1 MTSGTC
7 QYTFSCSFAKL
18 GAFCAEAKTYHRMT
32 ILLFT
37 EFFNPQYLIQ
47 YGGLAL
53 LLFIVFAETG
63 LFFGFFLPGDSL
75 LFVAGLLTTSKY
87 INQPVGVLILLLIIA
102 AFAGTTVGYY
112 FGVWAKRYFRPKDS
126 NFFFKQKYL
135 DMAQEFYGRYG
146 MMAFIVGRFLPIV
159 RTFVPI
165 LAGIVRI
172 DVKKFLIYN
181 LLGAIA
187 WIGSLVLAGYW
198 LGNIFPGLVDNV
210 EFIIVTLI
218 VVTAIPVV
226 LSYRRARKSAEQQN
240 K

>member
-1 MTSGTC
+1 M
-7 QYTFSCSFAKL
+7 A
-18 GAFCAEAKTYHRMT
+18 
-32 ILLFT
+32 ILSIV

-87 INQPVGVLILLLIIA
+87 INQPVGILVLLLIIA
-102 AFAGTTVGYY
+102 AFTGTCVGYY
-112 FGVWAKRYFRPKDS
+112 FGMWAKRYFKPRDS
-126 NFFFKQKYL
+126 NLFFKQKYL
-135 DMAQEFYGRYG
+135 DMAQDFYGKYG

-165 LAGIVRI
+165 LAGFVKI
-172 DVKKFLIYN
+172 DVKKFLFYN
-181 LLGAIA
+181 LLGAVL
-187 WIGSLVLAGYW
+187 WITSLVMAGYW
-198 LGNIFPGLVDNV
+198 LGNAFPSLVDNV

-218 VVTAIPVV
+218 VVTAIPVI
-226 LSYRRARKSAEQQN
+226 LSYRRARKTSTDQGLES
-240 K
+240 

>member
-1 MTSGTC
+1 MMTL
-7 QYTFSCSFAKL
+7 A
-18 GAFCAEAKTYHRMT
+18 
-32 ILLFT
+32 IV

-87 INQPVGVLILLLIIA
+87 IDQPVGILVALLIVA
-102 AFAGTTVGYY
+102 AFTGTCVGYY
-112 FGVWAKRYFRPKDS
+112 FGVWAKRYFRPRDS

-135 DMAQEFYGRYG
+135 DMAQDFYSKYG

-165 LAGIVRI
+165 LAGFVRI
-172 DVKKFLIYN
+172 DVKKFLFYN
-181 LLGAIA
+181 LLGAGL
-187 WIGSLVLAGYW
+187 WITSLVMAGYW

-218 VVTAIPVV
+218 IVTAVPVY
-226 LSYRRARKSAEQQN
+226 LSYRRAKKASANSSVES
-240 K
+240 

>member
-1 MTSGTC
+1 MSTL
-7 QYTFSCSFAKL
+7 A
-18 GAFCAEAKTYHRMT
+18 
-32 ILLFT
+32 IV

-47 YGGLAL
+47 YGGLVL

-87 INQPVGVLILLLIIA
+87 IDQPVGILVALLIIA
-102 AFAGTTVGYY
+102 AFAGTTVGYF
-112 FGVWAKRYFRPKDS
+112 FGAWAKRYFRPRDS
-126 NFFFKQKYL
+126 NLFFKQKYL
-135 DMAQEFYGRYG
+135 DMAQDFYARYG

-165 LAGIVRI
+165 LAGFVKI
-172 DVKKFLIYN
+172 DLKKFMIYN
-181 LLGAIA
+181 LLGAA
-187 WIGSLVLAGYW
+187 LWITSLVMAGYW

-218 VVTAIPVV
+218 VVTAIPVY
-226 LSYRRARKSAEQQN
+226 LSYRRARKQSAGREA
-240 K
+240 

>member
-1 MTSGTC
+1 M
-7 QYTFSCSFAKL
+7 A
-18 GAFCAEAKTYHRMT
+18 
-32 ILLFT
+32 ILSIV

-87 INQPVGVLILLLIIA
+87 IDQPVGILVALLIVA
-102 AFAGTTVGYY
+102 AFLGSCVGYY

-126 NFFFKQKYL
+126 NLFFKQKYL
-135 DMAQEFYGRYG
+135 DMAQDFYSKYG

-172 DVKKFLIYN
+172 ELKKFLFYN
-181 LLGAIA
+181 LLGAA
-187 WIGSLVLAGYW
+187 LWISSLVMSGYW
-198 LGNIFPGLVDNV
+198 LGNLFPGLVDNV

-218 VVTAIPVV
+218 IVTAIPVI
-226 LSYRRARKSAEQQN
+226 LSYRRAKKTSTDQSLES
-240 K
+240 

>member
-1 MTSGTC
+1 MITL
-7 QYTFSCSFAKL
+7 A
-18 GAFCAEAKTYHRMT
+18 
-32 ILLFT
+32 IV

-47 YGGLAL
+47 YGGLVL

-87 INQPVGVLILLLIIA
+87 IDQPVGILVALLIIA
-102 AFAGTTVGYY
+102 AFAGTTVGYF
-112 FGVWAKRYFRPKDS
+112 FGAWAKRYFRPKDS
-126 NFFFKQKYL
+126 NLFFKQKYL
-135 DMAQEFYGRYG
+135 DMAQDFYARYG

-165 LAGIVRI
+165 LAGFVKI
-172 DVKKFLIYN
+172 DLKKFMIYN
-181 LLGAIA
+181 LLGAA
-187 WIGSLVLAGYW
+187 LWITSLVMAGYW

-218 VVTAIPVV
+218 VVTAIPVY
-226 LSYRRARKSAEQQN
+226 LSYRRARKESAGRQA
-240 K
+240 